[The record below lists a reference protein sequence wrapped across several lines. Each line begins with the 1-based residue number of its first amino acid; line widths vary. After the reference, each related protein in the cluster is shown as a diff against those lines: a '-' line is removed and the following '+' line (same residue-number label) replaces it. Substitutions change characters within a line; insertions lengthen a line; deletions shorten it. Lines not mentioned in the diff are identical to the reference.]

1 MTINSMTGFAR
12 AEGSFADH
20 SWVWEVRSV
29 NAKGLDLRF
38 RPPSGFEILDPMVRK
53 QIADRFKRGSIS
65 VNLTVRREG
74 GGVSYQINE
83 EFLTQLVA
91 RLKQLQ
97 DEMPGAAPPRADGIM
112 ALRGVIEPIDTM
124 IGEEQFE
131 QVAEAMLA
139 DLKSALSEMAG
150 MRADEGNRLDAV
162 LSEQIEQV
170 GILIT
175 GAASIAAA
183 QPDAI
188 RARLNEQ
195 IARIMADH
203 PTMPEERLAQEAAML
218 MTKADIQEELDRL
231 RAHVAAARD
240 LLKKSDSPV
249 GRRMDFLCQEFNR
262 EANTLCSKSSDT
274 ALTTIG
280 LDLKTVIE
288 QLREQ
293 VQNIE

>member
-1 MTINSMTGFAR
+1 MTGFAR

-139 DLKSALSEMAG
+139 DLKNALSEMAG

-175 GAASIAAA
+175 GAAGIAAA